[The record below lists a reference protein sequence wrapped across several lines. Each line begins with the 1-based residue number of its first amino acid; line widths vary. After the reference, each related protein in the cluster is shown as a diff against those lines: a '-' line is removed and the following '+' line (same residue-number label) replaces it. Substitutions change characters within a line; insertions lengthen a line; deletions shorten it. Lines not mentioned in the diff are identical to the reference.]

1 MDLGIIDHFYHED
14 QPDKDEEENDDND
27 LDEEEGDDMA
37 AGAHF
42 CHLASLTQPL
52 WNKFPK

>member
-1 MDLGIIDHFYHED
+1 MK
-14 QPDKDEEENDDND
+14 PDEDEEENDDND

-42 CHLASLTQPL
+42 RHLASLTQPL